1 MAQGLTVAVLRYD
14 DKFVMELSYGNYVNK
29 LVKAVLEEMPDFRRE
44 VFMSKDRYDER
55 VAVAVQSAAMRIRTD
70 LFAVGLKPRTWVD

>member
-14 DKFVMELSYGNYVNK
+14 DKFVMELSYNNYVSK
-29 LVKAVLEEMPDFRRE
+29 LIRYVLEEMPDFRRK
-44 VFMSKDRYDER
+44 VFMKPDEYDEK
-55 VAVAVQSAAMRIRTD
+55 VAAAVQRAALRVRTD